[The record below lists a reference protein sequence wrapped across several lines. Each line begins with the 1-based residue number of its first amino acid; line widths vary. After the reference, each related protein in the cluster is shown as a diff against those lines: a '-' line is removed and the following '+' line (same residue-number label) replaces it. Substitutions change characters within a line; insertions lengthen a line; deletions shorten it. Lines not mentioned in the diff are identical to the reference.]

1 MKTGAKIKEN
11 KNNVDNPFKSPAVIS
26 FCPGI
31 LGIERGLKRAGVH
44 PRVMAYV
51 EIEAY
56 IIANLVAGMEAGIL
70 DPAPIWTDAKTFDA
84 SPFRG
89 RIHGIIG
96 GYPCPGES
104 LAGLRE
110 GHLYKGFIWPNIRRA
125 IAAARPIWCF
135 FENVDDHLTGTYPIV
150 QRSLR
155 NLGYR
160 VESGVYSAEQVG
172 ATHERQRLFILAV
185 ADSDRYGY
193 GTGPGQIAGKSSKAK
208 GKAQRE
214 EWNDLLR
221 QWMWDV
227 VRNRSEMLANSNN
240 SQWRSIDT
248 AGRYNKG
255 ELNVSQK
262 QEVPNSSAQCSE
274 TLGNT
279 QGITERKQANETIP
293 FTTSGQ
299 TWDELEH
306 RSEFVAGQGYYQYP
320 WEEPRQVE
328 SGMGCTIDG
337 YNFREDLLRALGNS
351 VVEQTAEL
359 AFIDLMGKH
368 LKNLK

>member
-1 MKTGAKIKEN
+1 M
-11 KNNVDNPFKSPAVIS
+11 DNPFKSPAVIS

-31 LGIERGLKRAGVH
+31 LGIERGLKRAGVN
-44 PRVMAYV
+44 PRVVAYV
-51 EIEAY
+51 EIEAF

-89 RIHGIIG
+89 KIHGIIG

-110 GHLYKGFIWPNIRRA
+110 GHLYKGFIWPYIRRA
-125 IAAARPIWCF
+125 FAATRPLFGF

-155 NLGYR
+155 NMGYR
-160 VESGVYSAEQVG
+160 VESGVYSAEEVG

-185 ADSDRYGY
+185 ANGDCYGY
-193 GTGPGQIAGKSSKAK
+193 GTGAGQIIGAG
-208 GKAQRE
+208 GKNESEKYRK
-214 EWNDLLR
+214 EWNEVLR

-227 VRNRSEMLANSNN
+227 VRNSGKELADSKCSEWGENIVGEYGSEPNN
-240 SQWRSIDT
+240 VQC
-248 AGRYNKG
+248 KG
-255 ELNVSQK
+255 EENSIGPKQCGSQLAD
-262 QEVPNSSAQCSE
+262 EVGQGLEVGGEQSAWEEQPA
-274 TLGNT
+274 TK
-279 QGITERKQANETIP
+279 R
-293 FTTSGQ
+293 TSFDL
-299 TWDELEH
+299 WP
-306 RSEFVAGQGYYQYP
+306 AGQGYYQHD
-320 WEEPRQVE
+320 WEEPRTIKPGV
-328 SGMGCTIDG
+328 GCTIDG

-359 AFIDLMGKH
+359 AFIDLLNKH
-368 LKNLK
+368 LKCLK

>member
-1 MKTGAKIKEN
+1 M
-11 KNNVDNPFKSPAVIS
+11 DNPFKSPAVIS

-44 PRVMAYV
+44 PRVVAYV

-56 IIANLVAGMEAGIL
+56 ICANLVAGMETGVL

-84 SPFRG
+84 RPFRG

-110 GHLYKGFIWPNIRRA
+110 GHLYKGFIWPFIRRA
-125 IAAARPIWCF
+125 FAATRPLFGF

-155 NLGYR
+155 NMGYR
-160 VESGVYSAEQVG
+160 VESGVYSAEEVG

-185 ADSDRYGY
+185 ADSYSHGY
-193 GTGPGQIAGKSSKAK
+193 GAGPGQVAGTGSQDESKE
-208 GKAQRE
+208 QRK
-214 EWNDLLR
+214 EWNDLLG
-221 QWMWDV
+221 QWMRDV
-227 VRNRSEMLANSNN
+227 VRNSREKMGDSG
-240 SQWRSIDT
+240 SQGLESAT
-248 AGRYNKG
+248 CT
-255 ELNVSQK
+255 K
-262 QEVPNSSAQCSE
+262 QSGFYGQNESY
-274 TLGNT
+274 
-279 QGITERKQANETIP
+279 QGCQFSGTNATHFP
-293 FTTSGQ
+293 SGQ
-299 TWDELEH
+299 GEQQ
-306 RSEFVAGQGYYQYP
+306 FP

-328 SGMGCTIDG
+328 SGLGCTING

-359 AFIDLMGKH
+359 AFIDLIGKH
-368 LKNLK
+368 LKNL

>member
-1 MKTGAKIKEN
+1 
-11 KNNVDNPFKSPAVIS
+11 VDNPFKSPAVIS

-44 PRVMAYV
+44 PRVVAYV

-56 IIANLVAGMEAGIL
+56 ICANLVAGMEAGVL

-84 SPFRG
+84 QPFRG
-89 RIHGIIG
+89 RIHGIVG

-110 GHLYKGFIWPNIRRA
+110 GHLYKGFIWPYIRRA
-125 IAAARPIWCF
+125 FAATRPLFGF

-155 NLGYR
+155 NMGYR
-160 VESGVYSAEQVG
+160 VESGVYSAEEVG

-185 ADSDRYGY
+185 ADSDCYGY
-193 GTGPGQIAGKSSKAK
+193 GAGSGQIAGKSSKIK

-214 EWNDLLR
+214 EWNNLLR
-221 QWMWDV
+221 EWMWDV
-227 VRNRSEMLANSNN
+227 VRDRSKELVNPMRKRLASEWPERGKQDGLGQSGKELVN
-240 SQWRSIDT
+240 SQS
-248 AGRYNKG
+248 
-255 ELNVSQK
+255 
-262 QEVPNSSAQCSE
+262 
-274 TLGNT
+274 
-279 QGITERKQANETIP
+279 ITEREQANETNA
-293 FTTSGQ
+293 FTTAGQ
-299 TWDELEH
+299 TWDEFSY

-359 AFIDLMGKH
+359 AFIDLLNKH
-368 LKNLK
+368 LKNV